1 MLGADCTYAP
11 ELATALLVTIKQLLT
26 RQAGSIAYVA
36 ASHRSEHTSQHLH
49 AEIRRLDLTCT
60 LVATCS
66 SSSCCEELDEPL
78 RGHSTPASI
87 RYAPTS
93 GPSVTTPGSPSSTRH
108 SGLAGSAELAPEGL
122 PPGGTA
128 VHAAGFTGGMSLKY
142 ASLFVASHVHLFK
155 IESPIHVH

>member
-1 MLGADCTYAP
+1 MDVILGADCTYAP

-60 LVATCS
+60 LVATC
-66 SSSCCEELDEPL
+66 L
-78 RGHSTPASI
+78 GHSTPASI
-87 RYAPTS
+87 RHAPTS
-93 GPSVTTPGSPSSTRH
+93 TPSVTTPSSPSSTRH
-108 SGLAGSAELAPEGL
+108 SGLAGSAELAPEGV
-122 PPGGTA
+122 PPGGN
-128 VHAAGFTGGMSLKY
+128 AAGFTGGLSLKY
-142 ASLFVASHVHLFK
+142 ASLFVASHVQLFK